1 MRTLDLIAKLQ
12 LLVEQH
18 RPMEDVM
25 GDHEIVIDV
34 FKDCGQ
40 HKFQYAGFS
49 PHIIIEK
56 SSDGTYDILSAFAQ
70 SQPPKDK

>member
-18 RPMEDVM
+18 RPMEEVM

-34 FKDCGQ
+34 FRKVED
-40 HKFQYAGFS
+40 HKFIYSGFS
-49 PHIIIEK
+49 PNIEIDK
-56 SSDGTYDILSAFAQ
+56 SADGVYDIISAFET
-70 SQPPKDK
+70 KTK